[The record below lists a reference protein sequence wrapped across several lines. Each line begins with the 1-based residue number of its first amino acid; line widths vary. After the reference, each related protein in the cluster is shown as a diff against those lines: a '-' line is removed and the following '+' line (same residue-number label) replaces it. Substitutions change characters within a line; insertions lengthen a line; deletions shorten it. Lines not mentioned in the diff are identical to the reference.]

1 MAELYFTC
9 PKTHARAPCGIE
21 TDVKTLSKLGRKKI
35 TIKCSACGDMH
46 ALSVRETYLNGVLDE
61 VLDRGG
67 TPVL

>member
-21 TDVKTLSKLGRKKI
+21 TDVKTLKQTWSKEI
-35 TIKCSACGDMH
+35 TIKCPLCGDTH

-67 TPVL
+67 HPVL